1 MIILQILI
9 SLCVYICMY
18 VFFKDFIYN
27 MLHYRVILHV
37 LVFLYYTTLLDDKNS
52 YLSWIGIIV

>member
-1 MIILQILI
+1 
-9 SLCVYICMY
+9 MY